1 MNKTLLAAA
10 ASAALL
16 SLGACN
22 SEPETITA
30 GNDDPQAQALENA
43 APVEAPPKI
52 QASKTFRCKDNSLLY
67 ADYYTNNTAR
77 VRTKKD
83 GEPTVLTA
91 EGGNPPYKAEG
102 YSLSANGPSVTFT
115 APGKGTQ
122 TCKA

>member
-1 MNKTLLAAA
+1 MKKTLLTAA

-16 SLGACN
+16 FLGACSN
-22 SEPETITA
+22 EPETVSA
-30 GNDDPQAQALENA
+30 DAADPQAEALQNA
-43 APVEAPPKI
+43 APVEAPPMI

-77 VRTKKD
+77 VRTEKD
-83 GEPTVLTA
+83 GTPTVLTA
-91 EGGNPPYKAEG
+91 EGGNPPFKAEG